1 MTLRFLTAGESH
13 GKSLNAIIEGVPAGF
28 ELDINF
34 INQELA
40 NRQKGYGRGGRMQI
54 ETDKVE
60 ILSGVRFGK
69 TIGSPIALQIKNK
82 DWENWQIPM
91 STQAVDEVENAE
103 ILAQKKITIPRPGHT
118 DYAGSI
124 KYSTDDIR
132 DILER
137 SSARETATR
146 VAVGAICQNIL
157 KAFDISGEF
166 NILSIGGEVDSE
178 KFNAKIDSAKEKGTT
193 LGGIIQIV
201 FKNVPIGLGSHVHW
215 DRKLDGKIAQAMMS
229 IPAIKSVEIGLG
241 KECANLEGHLVHDEF
256 VLNDGCV
263 VRKTN
268 NAGGIEGGIT
278 NGENIV
284 VTVAMKPIPTMKTP
298 LKSFD
303 IKDMQEREA
312 HFERSD
318 TSAVEAC
325 ATVALNMLAF
335 VILEAFLERYGSDSY
350 TQIRENYG
358 R

>member
-28 ELDINF
+28 EIDLDF

-40 NRQKGYGRGGRMQI
+40 NRQKGYGRGGRMSI
-54 ETDKVE
+54 ETDRVE

-69 TIGSPIALQIKNK
+69 TIGSPIAIQINNK
-82 DWENWQIPM
+82 DWENWKIPM
-91 STQAVDEVENAE
+91 STDDVDRVQNAE
-103 ILAQKKITIPRPGHT
+103 ILAKKEITIPRPGHT
-118 DYAGSI
+118 DWAGCI
-124 KYSTDDIR
+124 KYSTNDIR

-146 VAVGAICQNIL
+146 VVVGAIAQNIL
-157 KAFDISGEF
+157 KKFDITGEF
-166 NILSIGGEVDSE
+166 EILSVGGEENKE
-178 KFNAKIDSAKEKGTT
+178 KFNEKIDIAKEKGTT
-193 LGGIIQIV
+193 LGGIIKVI

-215 DRKLDGKIAQAMMS
+215 DRRIDGKIAQAMMS

-256 VLNDGCV
+256 IVNGEDV
-263 VRKTN
+263 SRKTN

-278 NGENIV
+278 NGEDIIV
-284 VTVAMKPIPTMKTP
+284 TIAMKPIPTMKTP

-303 IKDMQEREA
+303 IKNKKEQDA

-325 ATVALNMLAF
+325 GCVALNMLAI
-335 VILEAFLERYGSDSY
+335 VVLDAFLERFGSDSY

>member
-1 MTLRFLTAGESH
+1 MALRFLTAGESH
-13 GKSLNAIIEGVPAGF
+13 GKSSNAIIEGVPAGF

-146 VAVGAICQNIL
+146 VAVCKNR
-157 KAFDISGEF
+157 F
-166 NILSIGGEVDSE
+166 NKRLLS
-178 KFNAKIDSAKEKGTT
+178 
-193 LGGIIQIV
+193 L
-201 FKNVPIGLGSHVHW
+201 
-215 DRKLDGKIAQAMMS
+215 
-229 IPAIKSVEIGLG
+229 IPKSWLN
-241 KECANLEGHLVHDEF
+241 KSRCPLLE
-256 VLNDGCV
+256 
-263 VRKTN
+263 T
-268 NAGGIEGGIT
+268 
-278 NGENIV
+278 
-284 VTVAMKPIPTMKTP
+284 
-298 LKSFD
+298 
-303 IKDMQEREA
+303 
-312 HFERSD
+312 
-318 TSAVEAC
+318 
-325 ATVALNMLAF
+325 
-335 VILEAFLERYGSDSY
+335 
-350 TQIRENYG
+350 G
-358 R
+358 RNSVSP